1 MARVWLLVL
10 LLTLAQGIIWW
21 VITPPW
27 TAPDEPGHYLYTR
40 LLADLG
46 RIPTRA
52 DNNAGIEAP
61 VIVSLDATNWWSYEG
76 RSVPHPVPER
86 LADDAVLAA
95 SGAQIQDEPPLFYI
109 PPALFLRWFDAH
121 ATIDLAQALR
131 WLRLWSLTL
140 RLVAVIATLSLARRT
155 WPDRPDRALGLG
167 LLVGVLPMV
176 GFIGGSLN
184 NDALALAWGAVA
196 FALLA
201 TASSRWRW
209 FCAATVIVAGPL
221 LIDKSLLFLWPL
233 ALLWAAIHS
242 QRLRNHRLLLLAGVI
257 VIVALLLVPN
267 SRWASGWKR
276 YPALAYSRS
285 PENALRL
292 SDHRSDYRVRLAQI
306 IADKPVLAIRGQPLV
321 LEAVFWGE
329 PGSVLNLRM
338 ANSHQT
344 QQRLC
349 IASSSQQNCRLPFV
363 LDARASHIR
372 ILAAIGDLGH
382 PEATGDIHL
391 RLRLLD
397 ASGRDLLFNGDGR
410 YAAPL
415 GSPLFAWL
423 ERLAHIPSGFFA
435 RALGPAAWDA
445 PAQFRYLLFAGFTWA
460 SFWGYFGWLSRPLP
474 WWSYTILAGFT
485 LLAGWGL
492 FCWGMAAIRHWRRRQ
507 STETD
512 RLLALSL
519 LAILFILAQVWTP
532 MLGQAWQPQGR
543 YLFSA
548 LLPISV
554 ILYLGWEFALPTR
567 WRPYF
572 IPSLILGLVSLNI
585 LSWIIVI

>member
-1 MARVWLLVL
+1 MTRAWLLVL
-10 LLTLAQGIIWW
+10 SLTLALGLIWCF
-21 VITPPW
+21 ITPPW

-52 DNNAGIEAP
+52 DNNAGIESP
-61 VIVSLDATNWWSYEG
+61 VIASLAATNWWDYEK
-76 RSVPHPVPER
+76 RPVPHPLPER

-95 SGAQIQDEPPLFYI
+95 SGAQIQDEPLLFYI
-109 PPALFLRWFDAH
+109 PPSLLLRWFDVH
-121 ATIDLAQALR
+121 ATLDPAQALR
-131 WLRLWSLTL
+131 WLRLWSLSL
-140 RLVAVIATLSLARRT
+140 RLVAVIATLSLVRHT

-167 LLVGVLPMV
+167 LLVGILPMV

-201 TASSRWRW
+201 TASSPWRW
-209 FCAATVIVAGPL
+209 FLAAAVILAGPL
-221 LIDKSLLFLWPL
+221 LADKSLAYLWPL
-233 ALLWAAIHS
+233 ALVWAAIRS
-242 QRLRNHRLLLLAGVI
+242 QRLRNHRLLVLVGVI
-257 VIVALLLVPN
+257 AIVALLLVPN
-267 SRWASGWKR
+267 PRWASGWER
-276 YPALAYSRS
+276 YPALASSRS

-306 IADKPVLAIRGQPLV
+306 IADKSVLAIRGQPLV

-329 PGSVLNLRM
+329 PGSVLNLRLT
-338 ANSHQT
+338 NSHQT

-349 IASSSQQNCRLPFV
+349 IASSSQQSCRLPFV
-363 LDARASHIR
+363 LDARAAHIR
-372 ILAAIGDLGH
+372 ILAAIGDLGR

-397 ASGRDLLFNGDGR
+397 DNGRDYLFNGDGR

-415 GSPLFAWL
+415 GSPLFTWL
-423 ERLAHIPSGFFA
+423 ERLAPIPNGFFA

-474 WWSYTILAGFT
+474 WWSYAMLAGFT
-485 LLAGWGL
+485 LLAGWGVL
-492 FCWGMAAIRHWRRRQ
+492 RWGMVAIRRWRRQ
-507 STETD
+507 QTTETD
-512 RLLALSL
+512 QLLALSL
-519 LAILFILAQVWTP
+519 LAFFLILTQVWTP

-554 ILYLGWEFALPTR
+554 ILYQGWEFALPTR
-567 WRPYF
+567 WRPYLTS
-572 IPSLILGLVSLNI
+572 SLILGLIGLNI
-585 LSWIIVI
+585 LSWIIVT